1 MLSVVHPAASLH
13 VRLVDTPEGEL
24 LLEERT
30 ADIVGTMQLPCAV
43 IVKDESKGVGVTVK
57 EKLVGFGVI
66 VKVTERIWLRE
77 PGQAGP
83 RQRLQRA
90 AVSFVPNPPAVY
102 YYFLAV

>member
-13 VRLVDTPEGEL
+13 VCLVDTPEREL

-43 IVKDESKGVGVTVK
+43 IIEDKRKGVGVAVK
-57 EKLVGFGVI
+57 EELIGFRVI

-77 PGQAGP
+77 PGQARP
-83 RQRLQRA
+83 RQRLQCA
-90 AVSFVPNPPAVY
+90 AVRLVPNPPAVY
-102 YYFLAV
+102 HYFLAL